1 MKFSLITDSQALKQL
16 CDDLEN
22 STVLMLDTEFVRTRT
37 FYPSL
42 GLIQVYDGKTLALLD
57 TLAIKDLSPFWQ
69 LLKKPSITKV
79 LHACSEDLEV
89 FLQAAGFIP
98 TPMIDTQILAAFLGH
113 GVSMGFAALVEHY
126 LGVTVDKCE
135 SRTNWCQRPLTES
148 QLQYAAAD
156 VYYLWPLYHIL
167 HEQIVEKDWLDAAKY
182 ECQQLVNR
190 RSRVPDSELAY
201 LDIKNAWQLEPHQL
215 AVLRALAQW
224 RSKEAQRR
232 NLALNFVIKDTN
244 LWKITRY
251 RLNSLE
257 KMQKAEVDRNEI
269 QRHGMQILRIM
280 NQAEQLPSQQWP
292 DRISRLVE
300 NEAYKPMVDSF
311 KQQITALARQ
321 LELAPEFLGSK
332 RQIEQVLKWDWFYQR
347 SEQEQPELLSGWR
360 GDYLKAPLLAIL
372 DAQDK
377 ICSENESQCRR

>member
-57 TLAIKDLSPFWQ
+57 TLALKDLSPFWQ
-69 LLKKPSITKV
+69 LLKKPRITKV

-113 GVSMGFAALVEHY
+113 GVSMGFAVLVENY

-135 SRTNWCQRPLTES
+135 ARTNWCQRPLTES

-167 HEQIVEKDWLDAAKY
+167 HEQIVEKDWLDAAKH

-232 NLALNFVIKDTN
+232 NLALNFVIKDIN
-244 LWKITRY
+244 LWKIARY

-257 KMQKAEVDRNEI
+257 KMHKAEVDRNEI
-269 QRHGMQILRIM
+269 QRHGMQILRIID
-280 NQAEQLPSQQWP
+280 QAEQLPSQQWP

-300 NEAYKPMVDSF
+300 NDDYKPLVDSF

-332 RQIEQVLKWDWFYQR
+332 RQIEQVLKWNWFYQR
-347 SEQEQPELLSGWR
+347 NDQDLPELLSGWR
-360 GDYLKAPLLAIL
+360 GDHLKTPLLAIL
-372 DAQDK
+372 DAQDDL
-377 ICSENESQCRR
+377 

>member
-1 MKFSLITDSQALKQL
+1 
-16 CDDLEN
+16 
-22 STVLMLDTEFVRTRT
+22 
-37 FYPSL
+37 
-42 GLIQVYDGKTLALLD
+42 
-57 TLAIKDLSPFWQ
+57 
-69 LLKKPSITKV
+69 
-79 LHACSEDLEV
+79 
-89 FLQAAGFIP
+89 
-98 TPMIDTQILAAFLGH
+98 
-113 GVSMGFAALVEHY
+113 
-126 LGVTVDKCE
+126 
-135 SRTNWCQRPLTES
+135 
-148 QLQYAAAD
+148 
-156 VYYLWPLYHIL
+156 
-167 HEQIVEKDWLDAAKY
+167 
-182 ECQQLVNR
+182 
-190 RSRVPDSELAY
+190 
-201 LDIKNAWQLEPHQL
+201 L

-311 KQQITALARQ
+311 KQQIAVLARQ

-347 SEQEQPELLSGWR
+347 SEQDLPELLSGWR
-360 GDYLKAPLLAIL
+360 GDYLKAPLLALL
-372 DAQDK
+372 DAQNK
-377 ICSENESQCRR
+377 IYSENESQCRR

>member
-1 MKFSLITDSQALKQL
+1 MNFSLITDSQALKQL
-16 CDDLEN
+16 CDNFEN
-22 STVLMLDTEFVRTRT
+22 ATVLMLDTEFVRTRT

-57 TLAIKDLSPFWQ
+57 TLAIEDLSPFWQ
-69 LLKKPSITKV
+69 LLKKTSITKV

-98 TPMIDTQILAAFLGH
+98 TPMLDTQILAAFLGH
-113 GVSMGFAALVEHY
+113 GVSMGFASLVEQY
-126 LGVTVDKCE
+126 LGVTVDKGE
-135 SRTNWCQRPLTES
+135 SRTNWCQRPLTDS
-148 QLQYAAAD
+148 QLHYAAAD

-167 HEQIVEKDWLDAAKY
+167 HEKIVDKNWLEAAKY

-201 LDIKNAWQLEPHQL
+201 LDIKNAWQLEPNQL

-224 RSKEAQRR
+224 RSKEAKRR

-280 NQAEQLPSQQWP
+280 NQAEQLPSRQWP
-292 DRISRLVE
+292 DKISRLIE
-300 NEAYKPMVDSF
+300 NEDYKSMLDSF
-311 KQQITALARQ
+311 KKQINAIASE
-321 LELAPEFLGSK
+321 LELVPEFLGSK
-332 RQIEQVLKWDWFYQR
+332 RQIEQVLKWDWIYER
-347 SEQEQPELLSGWR
+347 DAQELPELLTGWR
-360 GDYLKAPLLAIL
+360 GLYLKEPLLAIL
-372 DAQDK
+372 DAQKRISFD
-377 ICSENESQCRR
+377 SEK